1 MHALQA
7 LHGNIKSLPF
17 PWPLRFGSRGPSE
30 FVRLAYVMECIDV
43 ESLGRRSYMDLA
55 SFVSLLMLRLLG
67 ARIVLLGGLPSLN
80 VNRAK
85 GLDDVNRLLG
95 PGGVCKPS
103 SSIVT

>member
-1 MHALQA
+1 
-7 LHGNIKSLPF
+7 
-17 PWPLRFGSRGPSE
+17 
-30 FVRLAYVMECIDV
+30 MECIDV

-55 SFVSLLMLRLLG
+55 SFVPLLMLRLLG

-95 PGGVCKPS
+95 RGGVCKPS

>member
-1 MHALQA
+1 M
-7 LHGNIKSLPF
+7 G
-17 PWPLRFGSRGPSE
+17 
-30 FVRLAYVMECIDV
+30 
-43 ESLGRRSYMDLA
+43 LA

>member
-1 MHALQA
+1 
-7 LHGNIKSLPF
+7 
-17 PWPLRFGSRGPSE
+17 
-30 FVRLAYVMECIDV
+30 
-43 ESLGRRSYMDLA
+43 MDLA

-67 ARIVLLGGLPSLN
+67 ARIVLLGGLSSLN

-85 GLDDVNRLLG
+85 GLDDFNRLLG

>member
-1 MHALQA
+1 MPCKHFT
-7 LHGNIKSLPF
+7 GISSPCIF
-17 PWPLRFGSRGPSE
+17 PGLCVSGH
-30 FVRLAYVMECIDV
+30 VVMECIDV

-55 SFVSLLMLRLLG
+55 SFVPLLMLRLLG
-67 ARIVLLGGLPSLN
+67 ARIVLLGGLTSLN

-95 PGGVCKPS
+95 RGGVCKPS

>member
-7 LHGNIKSLPF
+7 LHGNIKSLHF

-30 FVRLAYVMECIDV
+30 FVRLAYVMEYIDV
-43 ESLGRRSYMDLA
+43 ESLGRRSYMDLV
-55 SFVSLLMLRLLG
+55 SFVPLLMLRLLG

-95 PGGVCKPS
+95 RGGVCKPS

>member
-1 MHALQA
+1 
-7 LHGNIKSLPF
+7 
-17 PWPLRFGSRGPSE
+17 
-30 FVRLAYVMECIDV
+30 MECIDV

-103 SSIVT
+103 ELNCDIKEPTTRRSKFA

>member
-1 MHALQA
+1 
-7 LHGNIKSLPF
+7 
-17 PWPLRFGSRGPSE
+17 
-30 FVRLAYVMECIDV
+30 MECIDV

-55 SFVSLLMLRLLG
+55 SFHC
-67 ARIVLLGGLPSLN
+67 LPPYVKVAWSQDSPSGRVT

-95 PGGVCKPS
+95 RGGVCKPS